1 LTVSQSLTTRRPP
14 RWVAPALDGVAHA
27 QRPGA
32 IRTACGLRVVEER
45 FAYPLRTRCA
55 ACVEA
60 LGLAGEPR

>member
-1 LTVSQSLTTRRPP
+1 MSAPVATRRPP

-45 FAYPLRTRCA
+45 FAYPPKRRCPE
-55 ACVEA
+55 CVVA
-60 LGLAGEPR
+60 LGLEGAPR